1 MYENNILN
9 YIQRLTKD
17 IKKKKKISGYM
28 YVVLLAHSCCA
39 STIAYRRSIQDKTSN
54 QVPSYKN
61 TTAPGTDF
69 EPLTC

>member
-1 MYENNILN
+1 MYENNISN
-9 YIQRLTKD
+9 YIQRLTKY
-17 IKKKKKISGYM
+17 IKKKKISGYV

-39 STIAYRRSIQDKTSN
+39 PTIAYRRSIQDKTSN